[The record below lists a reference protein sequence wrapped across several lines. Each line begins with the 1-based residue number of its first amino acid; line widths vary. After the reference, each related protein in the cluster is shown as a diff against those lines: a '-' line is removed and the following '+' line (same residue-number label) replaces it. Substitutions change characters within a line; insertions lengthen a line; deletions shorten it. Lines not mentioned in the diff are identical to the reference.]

1 MHTSRS
7 CRLWLVLDKS
17 GTQMASLHMTTQQAD
32 DIVVETPSRQRWR
45 LAGIGLIM
53 TAVSAA
59 LVITQPY
66 GDLGLVAGIA
76 GLVFFGPLMLALLSR
91 AIRRT
96 PALIL
101 SPGGFT
107 DRSTLA
113 CGGFVPWH
121 EVKSIQE
128 LVFRGRVF
136 VAVTMKD
143 QAVFRRRLP
152 AWRRLLLVINQR
164 IIPGDVLIPESVL
177 PVPTAELVRMMRSM
191 RRQARH

>member
-1 MHTSRS
+1 MP
-7 CRLWLVLDKS
+7 
-17 GTQMASLHMTTQQAD
+17 SLRMTTQQAGD
-32 DIVVETPSRQRWR
+32 VVIDTPSRQRWR
-45 LAGIGLIM
+45 LAGIALIM

-66 GDLGLVAGIA
+66 GDLGLVVGIA

-91 AIRRT
+91 AIRRV

-101 SPGGFT
+101 SPAGFT

-113 CGGFVPWH
+113 CGGFVPWQ
-121 EVKSIQE
+121 EVKGIEE

-143 QAVFRRRLP
+143 RAVFRRGLP

-164 IIPGDVLIPESVL
+164 LIPGDVLIPESVL
-177 PVPTAELVRMMRSM
+177 PVPPEELVRMMRSM
-191 RRQARH
+191 RHQARQ